1 MCERFGG
8 RHVEMIRVVLVAVV
22 GLLVSAGPATAWQ
35 RANAHS
41 FTNAIRA
48 ARALVEAKI
57 RQQRIPGYVAAVYAD
72 GQVVWAE
79 GFGDA
84 NVETR
89 TPVWPSTRFRIGSV
103 SKTLTA
109 TALGLLV
116 EDGRLDL
123 DAPIQRY
130 VPDFPAKRYPITTRR
145 LAGHLAGIRHYRGDE
160 FLSNRSYA
168 SVRTALEVFE
178 ADSLLFEPG
187 TQYSYSTYGWNLIS
201 ASVEGASGQDFLTF
215 MQQRVFTPLGMRH
228 TGPDRVDSIIPQR
241 TGYYMLLNDTLINSP
256 FVDNSVKWAG
266 GGFLS
271 SAVDLMRFG
280 AAHFNAGI
288 LGAETLALLQT
299 SQRLADGESTNY
311 GLGWRTWIS
320 PEGRRA
326 VGHTGGSTGG
336 STAFVMLPDERVV
349 VAVIANMS
357 NVRGQAQT
365 AFEIAE
371 LFVN

>member
-1 MCERFGG
+1 
-8 RHVEMIRVVLVAVV
+8 MIRVVLVAVV
-22 GLLVSAGPATAWQ
+22 GLLVSAGPATAQ
-35 RANAHS
+35 QTIIAAPAPAPAP
-41 FTNAIRA
+41 FTDAIGA

-57 RQQRIPGYVAAVYAD
+57 QQQGIPGYVAAVYAD
-72 GQVVWAE
+72 GRVVWAE

-116 EDGRLDL
+116 EEGRLDL
-123 DAPIQRY
+123 DAPIQQY
-130 VPDFPAKRYPITTRR
+130 VPDFPTKRYPITTRQ
-145 LAGHLAGIRHYRGDE
+145 LAGHLAGIRHYRGVDE

-168 SVRTALEVFE
+168 SVRVALDVF
-178 ADSLLFEPG
+178 ADDSLLFEPG
-187 TQYSYSTYGWNLIS
+187 TQFSYSSYGWNLIS
-201 ASVEGASGQDFLTF
+201 AIIEAASGQDFLEF

-241 TGYYMLLNDTLINSP
+241 TGYYMLRNDTLINGP

-280 AAHFNAGI
+280 AAHFGAGI
-288 LGAETLALLQT
+288 LRAETLALLQKP
-299 SQRLADGESTNY
+299 QRLADGESTNY

-320 PEGRRA
+320 PAGRHV
-326 VGHTGGSTGG
+326 VGHGGGSMGG
-336 STAFVMLPDERVV
+336 STAFVTLPDERIV

-357 NVRGQAQT
+357 SVRGQAQI
-365 AFEIAE
+365 ALEIAE

>member
-1 MCERFGG
+1 
-8 RHVEMIRVVLVAVV
+8 MIRVVFVAVV
-22 GLLVSAGPATAWQ
+22 GLLVSAGPAVAQTVTAQ
-35 RANAHS
+35 S
-41 FTNAIRA
+41 FTEAIVA
-48 ARALVEAKI
+48 ARALVRANVQ
-57 RQQRIPGYVAAVYAD
+57 QQRIVGYVAAVYAD
-72 GQVVWAE
+72 GRVVWAE
-79 GFGDA
+79 GFGYA
-84 NVETR
+84 NVEAR

-123 DAPIQRY
+123 DVPIQRY
-130 VPDFPAKRYPITTRR
+130 VPDFPAKRYPITTRQ

-168 SVRTALEVFE
+168 SVRLALDVFE
-178 ADSLLFEPG
+178 DDSLLFEPG

-201 ASVEGASGQDFLTF
+201 AIIEGASGQDFLEF

-228 TGPDRVDSIIPQR
+228 TGPDRVDSLIPQR
-241 TGYYMLLNDTLINSP
+241 TGYYMFRNDTLINGP

-271 SAVDLMRFG
+271 SAEDLMRFG
-280 AAHFNAGI
+280 AAHFAAGV
-288 LGAETLALLQT
+288 LRAETLALLQR
-299 SQRLADGESTNY
+299 SQHLVDGEETNY

-320 PEGRRA
+320 AEGRSA
-326 VGHTGGSTGG
+326 VGHTGGSMGG

-357 NVRGQAQT
+357 GVRGQAQI
-365 AFEIAE
+365 ALEIAE
-371 LFVN
+371 LFVKR

>member
-1 MCERFGG
+1 
-8 RHVEMIRVVLVAVV
+8 MIRVVLVAVV
-22 GLLVSAGPATAWQ
+22 GLLVSGPANAQRRITA
-35 RANAHS
+35 AP
-41 FTNAIRA
+41 FTDAISA

-57 RQQRIPGYVAAVYAD
+57 QQQRIPGYVAAVYAD
-72 GQVVWAE
+72 GRVVWAE

-89 TPVWPSTRFRIGSV
+89 APVWPSTRFRIGSV

-130 VPDFPAKRYPITTRR
+130 VPDFPAKRYPITTRQ

-168 SVRTALEVFE
+168 SVRAALDVFDD
-178 ADSLLFEPG
+178 DSLLFEPG
-187 TQYSYSTYGWNLIS
+187 TQYSYSSYGWNLIS
-201 ASVEGASGQDFLTF
+201 AIVEGASGEDFLTF

-241 TGYYMLLNDTLINSP
+241 TGYYMLLNDTLINGP

-271 SAVDLMRFG
+271 SAVDLLRFG
-280 AAHFNAGI
+280 AAHFSAGI
-288 LGAETLALLQT
+288 LRAETLALLQRP
-299 SQRLADGESTNY
+299 QRLADGESTDY
-311 GLGWRTWIS
+311 GLGWRTWLS
-320 PEGRRA
+320 PEGRRV
-326 VGHTGGSTGG
+326 VGHGGGSMGG

-357 NVRGQAQT
+357 DVRGQAQI
-365 AFEIAE
+365 ALEIAE
-371 LFVN
+371 LFVNR